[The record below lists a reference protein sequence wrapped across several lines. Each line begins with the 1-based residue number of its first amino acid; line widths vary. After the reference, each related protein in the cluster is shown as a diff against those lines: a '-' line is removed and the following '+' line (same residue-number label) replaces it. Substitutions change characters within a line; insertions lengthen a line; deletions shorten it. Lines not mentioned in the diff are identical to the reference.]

1 MKFKGLGQKT
11 ALLFLWALINQTA
24 HSTELNL
31 EFIQKTE
38 SIARIPAIQL
48 DWIIR
53 SAKDFPQIAPVQNA
67 VAQIVENTSSN
78 FESLD
83 NRGRYKLLKA
93 YNQLLTSP
101 LLRDDQKD
109 YLRNTVIP
117 KVTPLVQPLDSNQ
130 VSASDLE
137 TQRLFSTLAAQH
149 GTGTPV
155 AQAVQTVAQAT
166 DQIPVAELTPSVLT
180 SEARPM
186 APAFFETPITATT
199 PATTVALAAMPTSQ
213 GTGAV
218 ASPTAAPISQ
228 VIQTSAPAVSQLP
241 IAAALPGAVASTA
254 LATATLANTPAAQ
267 ATAIVAAPAA
277 VQTVQASMPGTSVLP
292 VATPL
297 AAAAPAALSTAAITA
312 ITQNAQLN
320 TTAKVVAL
328 TNLINT
334 SSTST
339 PADTNTAA
347 TVAQTIQDLY
357 NAQTPAD
364 VKPISDLLQAT
375 LQKPLLAPEQK
386 NYVTTTLVPAIAQ
399 QLATLTP
406 VATLAPMPALTSADQ
421 PLAKAIPAATKLSTP
436 ITTSAIT
443 GQVVQNATA
452 SVATQQPSFGNF
464 AAAAAPAANTIAT
477 SIDMPTLG
485 ATQASQSDIE
495 GIIKALYSQ
504 MQTAQ
509 GNSYDATTQGAFGA
523 SLVEAFNQI
532 VELQSYMSQLLI
544 TAEGTPLLN
553 EAQHQYVRDVMM
565 PNLDQVSGTTP
576 TKTLDHAVAADTA
589 KAGKRAK
596 GASSATKK
604 KKGKKAAAGAT
615 TKKAK
620 KGKKSSTADMGA
632 AHDASAATPDA
643 STTAHEAKA
652 STGKKKGSKKLKKAK
667 PAPDATADAA
677 PATAGS
683 DPKAEHKPAG
693 KKKGKKKGTHV
704 KKEAA
709 TSPETPTSLTAEVT
723 VEGEAAA

>member
-1 MKFKGLGQKT
+1 MKFKRLGQKT

-31 EFIQKTE
+31 EFIQKTDR
-38 SIARIPAIQL
+38 IARIPAVQL

-53 SAKDFPQIAPVQNA
+53 SAKDTPQIAPVQDA

-93 YNQLLTSP
+93 YNQLLASP

-117 KVTPLVQPLDSNQ
+117 RVTPLVQPLDSNQ
-130 VSASDLE
+130 VSSLDLE
-137 TQRLFSTLAAQH
+137 TRKLFSTLATQH

-155 AQAVQTVAQAT
+155 AQAVQTVARAT
-166 DQIPVAELTPSVLT
+166 DQIPVASVLT

-186 APAFFETPITATT
+186 IPPFAAPITPTT
-199 PATTVALAAMPTSQ
+199 PPTTVALAAMPISQ

-218 ASPTAAPISQ
+218 ATPTAAAISQ
-228 VIQTSAPAVSQLP
+228 VIQTSAPAVSELP
-241 IAAALPGAVASTA
+241 IAAALPGAVASTP
-254 LATATLANTPAAQ
+254 LATAVLANTPAAQ
-267 ATAIVAAPAA
+267 ATAIVAAPPA
-277 VQTVQASMPGTSVLP
+277 VQTVQASMPGTSEPAVTTSL
-292 VATPL
+292 
-297 AAAAPAALSTAAITA
+297 APAANAALTTAAITA

-386 NYVTTTLVPAIAQ
+386 NYVTTTLVPAITQ

-421 PLAKAIPAATKLSTP
+421 PLAKTIPAVTQLSTP
-436 ITTSAIT
+436 IATSAIT
-443 GQVVQNATA
+443 QQVVQNATP

-464 AAAAAPAANTIAT
+464 GAAAAPAANTIAT
-477 SIDMPTLG
+477 SIDMPILG

-495 GIIKALYSQ
+495 GIIKGLYSQ

-523 SLVEAFNQI
+523 SLVEAFNQV

-553 EAQHQYVRDVMM
+553 EAQHQYVRDVMI

-576 TKTLDHAVAADTA
+576 TKTLDHAVAPDSA
-589 KAGKRAK
+589 KAGKSPK
-596 GASSATKK
+596 SASSGTKK
-604 KKGKKAAAGAT
+604 KKSKKAAAGAT

-620 KGKKSSTADMGA
+620 KDKKSAATANMGA
-632 AHDASAATPDA
+632 THDGSAATPD
-643 STTAHEAKA
+643 AKA

-667 PAPDATADAA
+667 PAPDQTADTTAA
-677 PATAGS
+677 KAAS
-683 DPKAEHKPAG
+683 DTKAEKKPADKKKE

-704 KKEAA
+704 KKEA
-709 TSPETPTSLTAEVT
+709 TISPQTPTSLTAEVT
-723 VEGEAAA
+723 GEGEAAA